1 MRDALGLSR
10 AVEDAWADVPAPH
23 LVDLRLTG
31 WTWSQEEADAFLDID
46 PMEVDI
52 DSAGF
57 LAATPLLDLPPQA
70 AAAYL
75 GTFLRALMV
84 SLHEQKVVGFFEN
97 PLTRAHVIT
106 CLKDRRFWDEVIGP
120 CLSGKRLKV
129 LLEVVDCMVREQADL
144 ALDAEDVRTLRERA
158 SGFRRPHAL

>member
-1 MRDALGLSR
+1 MKDASGLSR
-10 AVEDAWADVPAPH
+10 AVEEAWADVPAPH

-31 WTWSQEEADAFLDID
+31 WNWSQEEADAFLDVN

-52 DSAGF
+52 DSVGF

-84 SLHEQKVVGFFEN
+84 SLHEQKVVGFFED
-97 PLTRAHVIT
+97 PLTRAHIIT
-106 CLKDRRFWDEVIGP
+106 CLKDRGFWNDVIRP
-120 CLSGKRLKV
+120 YLSGKRLEV
-129 LLEVVDCMVREQADL
+129 LLEVIDYMVQEREDL
-144 ALDAEDVRTLRERA
+144 ALDAEDIRILQARVSSFLQ
-158 SGFRRPHAL
+158 G